1 MRKSCFKIL
10 CSIIIM
16 LVLIITLSACTETSE
31 PDYAGPITEG
41 ILIGMNEEH
50 YAKFSEHFDEDMI
63 AALPEANF
71 EQLTT
76 SIKSQIG
83 DYVPDSKEFDKIITS
98 DIYTDVFYKARF
110 TKGYEFV
117 VHVSFHESDGE
128 IYVNGFWLEE
138 P

>member
-1 MRKSCFKIL
+1 MQKRCFR
-10 CSIIIM
+10 IICGIITI
-16 LVLIITLSACTETSE
+16 LVLMITFSACTETSE
-31 PDYAGPITEG
+31 PEYAGSITEG
-41 ILIGMNEEH
+41 ILIGMNEND

-63 AALPEANF
+63 AALPEASF

-76 SIKSQIG
+76 SIKAQIG

-98 DIYTDVFYKARF
+98 DIYTDVFYKAKF
-110 TKGYEFV
+110 AKGSEFV